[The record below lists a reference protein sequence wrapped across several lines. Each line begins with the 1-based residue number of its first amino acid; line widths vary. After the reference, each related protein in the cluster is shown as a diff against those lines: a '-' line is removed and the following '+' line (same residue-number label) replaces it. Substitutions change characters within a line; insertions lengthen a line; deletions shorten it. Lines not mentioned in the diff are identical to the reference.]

1 MAAPKGRFARH
12 LDGLDVAGLSARAY
26 TDADVDRALA
36 AEHRD
41 LADLGALLSPA
52 GTARLEEIAQAARET
67 TLRRFGRAVR
77 LYAPLYVS
85 NACLSSC
92 TYCGFAKDLPIARR
106 TLTVDEVE
114 RESAL
119 LTGRGFRHLL
129 LVAGEHRVEVS
140 QDYLVEV
147 VERLRPR
154 VPSLSIET
162 QTWSDDTY
170 QRLVRAGL
178 EGVVHYQETYDRDRY
193 AQTHVAG
200 WKRDYDRRLNS
211 TELAGEA
218 GVRRLGVGALLGL
231 AADWRADVLA
241 VAAHAAFLVKTYWR
255 TEVTVSLPRIKPSA
269 SGYQPL
275 VPVPD
280 AEYVQALSALRLFEP
295 EAGIVLSTREPAALR
310 DGLVRIAV
318 TSDVG
323 RLVDRAGW
331 LFGPGRGDRAVLD
344 LRRALAGRGGR
355 DARGGRLRAGLER
368 RLPAGGL
375 TASFA
380 GMAWFT
386 RGWSFRPGEHAP
398 HAWGRL
404 GGFVDGV
411 YAIAAT
417 LLVIELRP
425 PADPAGHLAEELRT
439 CGRSTWRTRSASPR

>member
-1 MAAPKGRFARH
+1 MAQPKGRFARELESLH
-12 LDGLDVAGLSARAY
+12 LGTLSTADY
-26 TDADVDRALA
+26 TDADVTRALA
-36 AEHRD
+36 RETRDLRD
-41 LADLGALLSPA
+41 LAALLSPA
-52 GTARLEEIAQAARET
+52 AMPRLEELAQAARAV

-92 TYCGFAKDLPIARR
+92 TYCGFARDLPIARR

-114 RESAL
+114 REAGL

-140 QDYLVEV
+140 GDYLVEV
-147 VERLRPR
+147 VERLRPL

-170 QRLVRAGL
+170 ARLVAAGL

-193 AQTHVAG
+193 AQTHTAG

-211 TELAGEA
+211 TELAGAA
-218 GVRRLGVGALLGL
+218 GVRRLGIGALLGL

-241 VAAHAAFLVKTYWR
+241 VAAHAAFLVRSYWR

-275 VPVPD
+275 VPVGD
-280 AEYVQALSALRLFEP
+280 ADYVQALAALRLFEP

-318 TSDVG
+318 TTMSAGSSTEPGGYSAPGVATEQFSVSDERSPDEVAAMLEAAG
-323 RLVDRAGW
+323 YEPVWKDAFPLVESVK
-331 LFGPGRGDRAVLD
+331 VLD
-344 LRRALAGRGGR
+344 SV
-355 DARGGRLRAGLER
+355 E
-368 RLPAGGL
+368 
-375 TASFA
+375 
-380 GMAWFT
+380 
-386 RGWSFRPGEHAP
+386 
-398 HAWGRL
+398 
-404 GGFVDGV
+404 
-411 YAIAAT
+411 
-417 LLVIELRP
+417 
-425 PADPAGHLAEELRT
+425 
-439 CGRSTWRTRSASPR
+439 ASP